1 MTKPD
6 WDAVRWN
13 PWESENKR
21 EAAML
26 ADLNTKENSKQ
37 RIIPSTSDNRKINR
51 KLLAENLDPF
61 CPCRCKS
68 YHVFENVNITEDDYY
83 TAHCLRLSEER
94 KGEKRLFR
102 I

>member
-51 KLLAENLDPF
+51 QTPSRKLGSFLPL
-61 CPCRCKS
+61 
-68 YHVFENVNITEDDYY
+68 
-83 TAHCLRLSEER
+83 
-94 KGEKRLFR
+94 
-102 I
+102 